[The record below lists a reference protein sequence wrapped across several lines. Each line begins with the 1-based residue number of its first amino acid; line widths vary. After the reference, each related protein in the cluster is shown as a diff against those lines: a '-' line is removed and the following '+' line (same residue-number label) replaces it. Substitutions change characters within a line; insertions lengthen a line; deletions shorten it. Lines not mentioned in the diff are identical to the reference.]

1 MKQQCYMVS
10 IYASWLLIIAIF
22 AFHISRG
29 NYLEAVLLPFLV
41 AYFLWLYV
49 KYFPKLSK
57 IMGYGSVNDQVA
69 ENVQHSVATVH
80 FYSGIG
86 CPFCPIVK
94 RRLNELQQRIGF
106 TLVEQDVTLKP
117 NILIAKGI
125 RALPVIEIGNVR
137 LVGNATS
144 QQLAQFI
151 AANSTAV

>member
-1 MKQQCYMVS
+1 MKQQCYMAS
-10 IYASWLLIIAIF
+10 IYGSWLIIIAIF
-22 AFHISRG
+22 VFYISRG
-29 NYLEAVLLPFLV
+29 HFLEAVLLPFLV

-57 IMGYGSVNDQVA
+57 VMGYGSVNDQVA
-69 ENVQHSVATVH
+69 ENVQRSEVTVH
-80 FYSGIG
+80 FYIGIG

-106 TLVEQDVTLKP
+106 TLIEQDVTLKP
-117 NILIAKGI
+117 DILIAKGI

-144 QQLAQFI
+144 QQLSQFI

>member
-1 MKQQCYMVS
+1 MKQQCYIAS
-10 IYASWLLIIAIF
+10 IYGSWLFIIAIF
-22 AFHISRG
+22 AFYVSRG
-29 NYLEAVLLPFLV
+29 NYLEAVLLPLFV

-57 IMGYGSVNDQVA
+57 VMGYGSVDDQVA
-69 ENVQHSVATVH
+69 ENVQRSIVTVY

-86 CPFCPIVK
+86 CPFCPLVK
-94 RRLNELQQRIGF
+94 RRLTELQQRIGF

-117 NILIAKGI
+117 DTLIAKGI
-125 RALPVIEIGNVR
+125 RALPVIEIGNAR

-151 AANSTAV
+151 AANSKAV